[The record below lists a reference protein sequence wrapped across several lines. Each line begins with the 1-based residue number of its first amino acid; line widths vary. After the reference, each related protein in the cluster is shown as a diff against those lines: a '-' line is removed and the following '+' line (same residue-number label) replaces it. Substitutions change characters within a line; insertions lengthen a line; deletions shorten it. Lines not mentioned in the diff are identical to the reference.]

1 MSSKAKSAARSAK
14 PTSTPKAA
22 SPAPRTKKP
31 RIDLSPYP
39 LVALVLQG
47 GGALGAYQA
56 GAYAALTEEGIH
68 PNWVAGISIGAIN
81 GSIIAGNAPAERAD
95 KLRGFWRRITTPI
108 DLPAG
113 PAATSLHPLFNM
125 ASAMSTALI
134 GQPGFFAPR
143 LLSPWIQQA
152 GAPGA
157 VSYYDTAALAATL
170 EEFVDFDRIAKSG
183 ETRLSVGAVNVRTGN
198 FAYFDSA
205 RERIRPAHIMA
216 SGALPPGFP
225 AIEIEGEMYWDGG
238 LVSNSPL
245 EYVLTKGPRIST
257 MVFQIDLFSAR
268 GDLPTQM
275 PGVFDRQKDIV
286 YSSRTRANTDS
297 FKRERQARA
306 DINYLLEKLPAKL
319 RQDPHVQHI
328 AATAKDDGL
337 YNIVHL
343 IYRRQSYEFS
353 SKDYEFSRGSEHEH
367 FDAGLADTRRTL
379 QYPEWFRPPSPE
391 RGVRVHDVHCD
402 AED

>member
-1 MSSKAKSAARSAK
+1 MSSKPKK
-14 PTSTPKAA
+14 PTRAPKPAA
-22 SPAPRTKKP
+22 PAGAKTKSGAKAK

-56 GAYAALTEEGIH
+56 GAYAALAEEGIH

-81 GSIIAGNAPAERAD
+81 AAIIAGNAREERAD

-108 DLPAG
+108 ELPEG
-113 PAATSLHPLFNM
+113 PASSPLHPLFNM
-125 ASAMSTALI
+125 TSALSTVLL
-134 GQPGFFAPR
+134 GQPGFFTPR
-143 LLSPWIQQA
+143 LLSPWVQQA

-157 VSYYDTAALAATL
+157 VSYYDTTALAATL

-183 ETRLSVGAVNVRTGN
+183 ETRLSVGTVNVRTGN
-198 FAYFDSA
+198 FVYFDSA
-205 RERIRPAHIMA
+205 RERIRPAHVMA

-225 AIEIEGEMYWDGG
+225 AIEIDGEMYWDGG

-257 MVFQIDLFSAR
+257 LVFQIDLFSAR

-306 DINYLLEKLPAKL
+306 DINYLLEKLPANL
-319 RQDPHVQHI
+319 RQDPRVRQI
-328 AATAKDDGL
+328 AVSAKDDGL
-337 YNIVHL
+337 YNIIHL

-367 FDAGLADTRRTL
+367 FEAGLQDTRHTL
-379 QYPEWFRPPSPE
+379 QYPEWFRPPPRE
-391 RGVRVHDVHCD
+391 RGVCVHDVHCD
-402 AED
+402 AKE

>member
-1 MSSKAKSAARSAK
+1 METTMPRAKKHR
-14 PTSTPKAA
+14 
-22 SPAPRTKKP
+22 

-56 GAYAALTEEGIH
+56 GAYEALAEENIH

-81 GSIIAGNAPAERAD
+81 AAIIAGNAPKERVD
-95 KLRGFWRRITTPI
+95 KLRDFWKRITTPI

-113 PAATSLHPLFNM
+113 PASGTLHPLFNM
-125 ASAMSTALI
+125 TSALSTMLL
-134 GQPGFFAPR
+134 GQPGFFTPR

-157 VSYYDTAALAATL
+157 ISYYDTTALHATL
-170 EEFVDFDRIAKSG
+170 EEFVDFDRIAG
-183 ETRLSVGAVNVRTGN
+183 GATRLTVGAVNVRTGN
-198 FAYFDSA
+198 FIYFDSA
-205 RERIRPAHIMA
+205 KERLRPAHIMA

-225 AIEIEGEMYWDGG
+225 PVEIDGELYWDGG

-245 EYVLTKGPRIST
+245 EYVLAKGPRIST
-257 MVFQIDLFSAR
+257 LVFQVDLFSAR
-268 GDLPTQM
+268 GDLPMQM
-275 PGVFDRQKDIV
+275 PGVLDRQKDIT

-319 RQDPHVQHI
+319 AEDPRVRQI
-328 AATAKDDGL
+328 AESSKDDGL
-337 YNIVHL
+337 YNIIHL

-353 SKDYEFSRGSEHEH
+353 SKDYEFSRGSEREH
-367 FDAGLADTRRTL
+367 WQAGWHDTRRTL
-379 QYPEWFRPPSPE
+379 EYPEWFRPPPRS
-391 RGVRVHDVHCD
+391 RGVCVHDVHCD
-402 AED
+402 AKD

>member
-1 MSSKAKSAARSAK
+1 MSRKLQSPARAPEPATPAK
-14 PTSTPKAA
+14 PQGKQN
-22 SPAPRTKKP
+22 

-56 GAYAALTEEGIH
+56 GAYAALAEEGIH

-81 GSIIAGNAPAERAD
+81 AAIIAGNAPDERAD
-95 KLRGFWRRITTPI
+95 RLRGFWQRITTPI
-108 DLPAG
+108 DLPDG
-113 PAATSLHPLFNM
+113 PTASSLHPLFNM
-125 ASAMSTALI
+125 TSALSTVLL
-134 GQPGFFAPR
+134 GQPGFFTPR
-143 LLSPWIQQA
+143 FLSPWVQQA

-157 VSYYDTAALAATL
+157 VSYYDTTALAATL
-170 EEFVDFDRIAKSG
+170 EEFVDFERIARSG

-205 RERIRPAHIMA
+205 RHPITPAHIMA

-225 AIEIEGEMYWDGG
+225 AIEIDGETYWDGG

-257 MVFQIDLFSAR
+257 LVFQVDLFSAR
-268 GDLPTQM
+268 GDPPTQM
-275 PGVFDRQKDIV
+275 PGVYDRQKDIV

-306 DINYLLEKLPAKL
+306 DIAYLLEKLPANL
-319 RQDPHVQHI
+319 RQDPHVREI
-328 AATAKDDGL
+328 AASARDEGL
-337 YNIVHL
+337 YNIIHL
-343 IYRRQSYEFS
+343 IYRRKSYEFS

-367 FDAGLADTRRTL
+367 WQAGLNDTRHTL
-379 QYPEWFRPPSPE
+379 QYPEWFRPPPLE
-391 RGVRVHDVHCD
+391 RGVCVHDVHCD
-402 AED
+402 ARD

>member
-1 MSSKAKSAARSAK
+1 MPRAKQR
-14 PTSTPKAA
+14 
-22 SPAPRTKKP
+22 

-56 GAYAALTEEGIH
+56 GAYEALAEENIH
-68 PNWVAGISIGAIN
+68 PNWIAGISIGAIN
-81 GSIIAGNAPAERAD
+81 AAIIAGNAPKERVD
-95 KLRGFWRRITTPI
+95 KLRGFWKRITTPI
-108 DLPAG
+108 DLPTGAVSG
-113 PAATSLHPLFNM
+113 SLHPLFNM
-125 ASAMSTALI
+125 TSALSTMLL
-134 GQPGFFAPR
+134 GQPGFFTPR
-143 LLSPWIQQA
+143 LLSPWMQQA

-157 VSYYDTAALAATL
+157 VSYYDTAALGASL
-170 EEFVDFDRIAKSG
+170 EEFVDFDRIGAG

-205 RERIRPAHIMA
+205 KEPIRPAHIMA

-225 AIEIEGEMYWDGG
+225 GIEIDGEIYWDGG
-238 LVSNSPL
+238 LVTNSPL

-257 MVFQIDLFSAR
+257 LVFQIDLFSAR
-268 GDLPTQM
+268 GDLPQQM
-275 PGVFDRQKDIV
+275 PGVLDRQKDIT

-319 RQDPHVQHI
+319 AKNPHVGEI
-328 AATAKDDGL
+328 AERAKDDGL
-337 YNIVHL
+337 YNIIHL

-353 SKDYEFSRGSEHEH
+353 SKDYEFSRGSEREH
-367 FDAGLADTRRTL
+367 WQAGRQDTRRTL
-379 QYPEWFRPPSPE
+379 EYPEWFRPPPRE
-391 RGVRVHDVHCD
+391 RGVCVHDVHYD
-402 AED
+402 AKD